1 MMTSDPT
8 TPETPPRMAC
18 AVGKVIDLVS
28 AAQGGAPMRMT
39 MLRRPSDSADA
50 RDTRRQPR

>member
-1 MMTSDPT
+1 MTSDPT

-39 MLRRPSDSADA
+39 MLRRTPESTDK
-50 RDTRRQPR
+50 RDTRRQTR